1 MLNQGMDFEQLIED
15 EDNGQKSSSPPVT
28 ASVPANCEIIEESL
42 TKHNM
47 AETRYRKRAKIISI
61 VLFVAIALILI
72 VDIIRLHEA
81 ITNFYN
87 QVAFTCFWEIPTG
100 VLTAAFALAAS
111 INPRKCYVITCLV
124 MAIIT
129 AIITGILLVRS
140 IPEIVLF
147 SHLVRFL
154 SGNESRDRTRRLIL
168 ATGIVRFIFS
178 VALFVA
184 SIVMAAFGCGA
195 TCCRPKTQVT
205 QVIYVGEQHTNRNS
219 TAAE

>member
-1 MLNQGMDFEQLIED
+1 MLNQEMDFEQLIED
-15 EDNGQKSSSPPVT
+15 EDMKSSSPPVT
-28 ASVPANCEIIEESL
+28 ASIPANCEIIEESL

-61 VLFVAIALILI
+61 VLFVVIGLILI

-81 ITNFYN
+81 IKFYN

-111 INPRKCYVITCLV
+111 INPRRCYVITCLV

-129 AIITGILLVRS
+129 AIITGIQ
-140 IPEIVLF
+140 IVLF
-147 SHLVRFL
+147 SHLVIFL
-154 SGNESRDRTRRLIL
+154 SAYESRDRTSQLISL
-168 ATGIVRFIFS
+168 ATGIVHFIFS
-178 VALFVA
+178 VVLLIA

-205 QVIYVGEQHTNRNS
+205 QVIYVGEQHTNTNS